1 MLDGGD
7 TLKPFPDLGRALPKG
22 WRRARLDDVADRAS
36 GHTPDQGRPEYWNGG
51 VAWVSLA
58 DSAKLDQGYISETDK
73 QISHLGIRHS
83 SAVLLPPET
92 VILSRDAGVGKS
104 AVLKS
109 EMAVSQHFIAW
120 SCSAKR
126 VLDPWF
132 LYAWMQTQKPF
143 FERMAVGSTIK
154 TIGLPIFK
162 RLTIDFPPL
171 PEQRR
176 IAAILRTWDEAL
188 EKLAALRAAK
198 ARRLEGIAQQLL
210 APSRAIGR
218 GVPQSNWAPSS
229 FGDVFEERQDKNA
242 GLGSDDVVTVGK
254 YAIRKQ
260 SEHFTRSVASKDLS
274 NYWTISP
281 GDFVYDPM
289 SAYYGAIGRYAG
301 SADGIVS
308 PAYRVIKLSPDV
320 DPEFMVALLRTH
332 HVRFL
337 LEARSSQGNKEGKR
351 RLLQRDEFESIEFKL
366 PSREAQREIAAKLAV
381 FRTDLELTERE
392 IEAVALQKRGLM
404 QKLLTGEWRVK
415 LEAPVA

>member
-1 MLDGGD
+1 MLDGTSQCKLGE
-7 TLKPFPDLGRALPKG
+7 LISIKHGFAFASEHFGSEGPF
-22 WRRARLDDVADRAS
+22 
-36 GHTPDQGRPEYWNGG
+36 
-51 VAWVSLA
+51 
-58 DSAKLDQGYISETDK
+58 
-73 QISHLGIRHS
+73 
-83 SAVLLPPET
+83 VLLTPGNFLEGGGFRWLDEKQKFYDGP
-92 VILSRDAGVGKS
+92 VPKDFVLSPGDMLVAMTEQAPG
-104 AVLKS
+104 L
-109 EMAVSQHFIAW
+109 
-120 SCSAKR
+120 
-126 VLDPWF
+126 L
-132 LYAWMQTQKPF
+132 
-143 FERMAVGSTIK
+143 GSTFFVPDGHRYLHNQRLGHIRVHASDRLHDQYLHYYLSLPEVRRIISAESTGTK
-154 TIGLPIFK
+154 VKHTSPERLYGLDV
-162 RLTIDFPPL
+162 LLPPL
-171 PEQRR
+171 PEQRK
-176 IAAILRTWDEAL
+176 IAEILRTWDDAL
-188 EKLAALRAAK
+188 EKLTALRAAK

-229 FGDVFEERQDKNA
+229 FGEVFEERQDKNA
-242 GLGSDDVVTVGK
+242 GLDSDDVVTVGK

-260 SEHFTRSVASKDLS
+260 SDHFTRSVASKDLS

-337 LEARSSQGNKEGKR
+337 LETRSSQGNKEGKR

-366 PSREAQREIAAKLAV
+366 PPREAQREIAAKLAV

-392 IEAVALQKRGLM
+392 IEALTRQKRGLM

-415 LEAPVA
+415 LEAPIA

>member
-1 MLDGGD
+1 MRDLEFQATDWPEITLGDVCTFRGGSGFRESHQGQASGDHPFIKVSDLTIDGNEKYITTAQNWVSAAALRELRATLQPAGAVVFAKVGAALKLNRRRILGHPTAIDNNMMAAIPDDQQLDGEF
-7 TLKPFPDLGRALPKG
+7 LYYFLLMQDLGRF
-22 WRRARLDDVADRAS
+22 S
-36 GHTPDQGRPEYWNGG
+36 QE
-51 VAWVSLA
+51 
-58 DSAKLDQGYISETDK
+58 SAVPSVNQ
-73 QISHLGIRHS
+73 SHLS
-83 SAVLLPPET
+83 SIEISL
-92 VILSRDAGVGKS
+92 
-104 AVLKS
+104 
-109 EMAVSQHFIAW
+109 
-120 SCSAKR
+120 
-126 VLDPWF
+126 
-132 LYAWMQTQKPF
+132 
-143 FERMAVGSTIK
+143 
-154 TIGLPIFK
+154 
-162 RLTIDFPPL
+162 PPL
-171 PEQRR
+171 PEQRK
-176 IAAILRTWDEAL
+176 IAEILRTWDEAL
-188 EKLAALRAAK
+188 EKLTALRVAK

-229 FGDVFEERQDKNA
+229 FGEVFEERQDKNA
-242 GLGSDDVVTVGK
+242 GLSSDDVVTVGK

-260 SEHFTRSVASKDLS
+260 SEHFTRSVASKNLS

-337 LEARSSQGNKEGKR
+337 LETRSSQGNKEGKR

-366 PSREAQREIAAKLAV
+366 PAREAQREIAAKLAV

-392 IEAVALQKRGLM
+392 IEALTRQKRGLM
-404 QKLLTGEWRVK
+404 QKLLTGEWRVRP
-415 LEAPVA
+415 EPPDA

>member
-1 MLDGGD
+1 MRERPQSFPSVALAKLVQKGRKITYGIVQPGEFVADGVILVRGRDYSAGWRDIDGFMRVTPEIDAPYKRSKLKPGDLVLTIVGANTGTVAVVPAWLDGANITQTTARIAVDSTKAIPGYVEQV
-7 TLKPFPDLGRALPKG
+7 LRSAIGQEAVYRFQKG
-22 WRRARLDDVADRAS
+22 GAQPGL
-36 GHTPDQGRPEYWNGG
+36 N
-51 VAWVSLA
+51 LA
-58 DSAKLDQGYISETDK
+58 DVEK
-73 QISHLGIRHS
+73 
-83 SAVLLPPET
+83 
-92 VILSRDAGVGKS
+92 
-104 AVLKS
+104 
-109 EMAVSQHFIAW
+109 
-120 SCSAKR
+120 
-126 VLDPWF
+126 
-132 LYAWMQTQKPF
+132 
-143 FERMAVGSTIK
+143 FEIP
-154 TIGLPIFK
+154 L
-162 RLTIDFPPL
+162 PPL
-171 PEQRR
+171 PEQRK
-176 IAAILRTWDEAL
+176 IAEILRAWDEAL
-188 EKLAALRAAK
+188 EKLTALRAAK
-198 ARRLEGIAQQLL
+198 ARRFEGIAQQLL

-229 FGDVFEERQDKNA
+229 FGEVFEERQDKNA

-337 LEARSSQGNKEGKR
+337 LETRSSQGNKEGKR

-366 PSREAQREIAAKLAV
+366 PPREAQREIAAKLAV

-392 IEAVALQKRGLM
+392 IEALTRQKRGLM
-404 QKLLTGEWRVK
+404 QKLLTGEWRVNTT
-415 LEAPVA
+415 ETTEVAQ